1 VDTANASSADS
12 SAKSGANKEP
22 IQKSGEWKK
31 HPVNFRFSLPFFGR
45 RFYLTLVAGGEQRGP
60 QRINHER
67 AKHPVMTAG
76 NIFFGFGITTVFL
89 FLAMLA
95 LALQSAI
102 IEL

>member
-1 VDTANASSADS
+1 MDTTNTSSAN
-12 SAKSGANKEP
+12 SATNKEP
-22 IQKSGEWKK
+22 VQKSGEWKI

-60 QRINHER
+60 QRLNEER
-67 AKHPVMTAG
+67 AKHPVITAG

-89 FLAMLA
+89 FLAVVA